1 MEYFN
6 AVSPDMHI
14 CPSNM
19 MIEEVTPVDH
29 VKSIKLHLYYVM
41 MCDAVIPI
49 LGVISTGGVAI
60 TNELCG

>member
-1 MEYFN
+1 
-6 AVSPDMHI
+6 
-14 CPSNM
+14 M

-60 TNELCG
+60 PNELCG